1 MSDKDQKPQD
11 QEKEQDVAGEQRPQE
26 QAADAAEQV
35 EESGTEGRVQELEA
49 ELEAARAKAEENWN
63 EFLRSR
69 AELENVRRRME
80 RDVAQARKYGV
91 EKLATELLSVRD
103 SLEMGLS
110 AAREAN
116 ADVAKLTEGTELT
129 LKMLTQAMEKFDISE
144 VHPLGQKFSPE
155 EHEAMAMQPSAEHA
169 PNTVIH
175 VVQKGYKLNDRLLR
189 PAMVV
194 VSREAD
200 GEQAGGNDG
209 KA

>member
-11 QEKEQDVAGEQRPQE
+11 QEVEQDVVGDQPAE
-26 QAADAAEQV
+26 QAEVEPQP
-35 EESGTEGRVQELEA
+35 EESGTQARVGELEA
-49 ELEAARAKAEENWN
+49 ELEAAKARAEENWN
-63 EFLRSR
+63 EFLRAR
-69 AELENVRRRME
+69 AELENVQRRME
-80 RDVAQARKYGV
+80 RDVAHARKYGV
-91 EKLATELLSVRD
+91 EKLAAELLAVRD

-129 LKMLTQAMEKFDISE
+129 LKMLSQAMEKFDIAE
-144 VHPLGQKFSPE
+144 VHPLGQKFNPD

-175 VVQKGYKLNDRLLR
+175 VVQKGYKLSDRLLR

-194 VSREAD
+194 VSREAENQQG
-200 GEQAGGNDG
+200 GEDDN

>member
-11 QEKEQDVAGEQRPQE
+11 QDLEQGAVDQQTAEPPEGADQ
-26 QAADAAEQV
+26 QA
-35 EESGTEGRVQELEA
+35 EETGQGDPVSALQA
-49 ELEAARAKAEENWN
+49 ELETTRAKAEENWN
-63 EFLRSR
+63 EFLRAR
-69 AELENVRRRME
+69 AELENMRRRME
-80 RDVAQARKYGV
+80 RDVAQARRYGV

-129 LKMLTQAMEKFDISE
+129 LKMLNQAMDKFDIRE
-144 VHPLGQKFSPE
+144 VDPLGEKFNPD

-175 VVQKGYKLNDRLLR
+175 VVQKGYRLSDRLLR

-194 VSREAD
+194 VSRQSEGD
-200 GEQAGGNDG
+200 QSGEGQG

>member
-11 QEKEQDVAGEQRPQE
+11 QELEQDVVSEQAPAAQESQAE
-26 QAADAAEQV
+26 QAAEAGGED
-35 EESGTEGRVQELEA
+35 RVSQLEA

-63 EFLRSR
+63 EFLRAR

-91 EKLATELLSVRD
+91 EKLATELLAVRD

-129 LKMLTQAMEKFDISE
+129 LKMLSQAMEKFDIAE
-144 VHPLGQKFSPE
+144 LHPLGQKFNPD

-175 VVQKGYKLNDRLLR
+175 VVQKGYKLSDRLLR

-194 VSREAD
+194 VSRQAD
-200 GEQAGGNDG
+200 GEQGGEGDE